1 VFDLVLITPELPPGD
16 IVTRSRAALAN
27 APAGRVALQLRARHL
42 NDAHRTDLAR
52 ALWVLTREHGAPL
65 ILNEGIE
72 LARALGAEG
81 VQLPERG
88 PTPRHARTRLGPT
101 AWIGASRHDLAGVLA
116 AASDGADFV
125 TLSPVFHVPDKA
137 APLGLSGLRA
147 VALASALPIV
157 ALGGI
162 TADSAAEVIGAGA
175 HGIAVIRD
183 VLGREDPA
191 SAMSA
196 LLCAIDQGRC
206 GRAPAAHHP
215 PGAS

>member
-1 VFDLVLITPELPPGD
+1 VFDLLLITPELPPGD
-16 IVTRSRAALAN
+16 IVTRSRLALAN
-27 APAGRVALQLRARHL
+27 TPRGRVALQLRARHL
-42 NDAHRTDLAR
+42 SDPSRTDLTHALR
-52 ALWVLTREHGAPL
+52 ALTREHGAAL
-65 ILNEGIE
+65 LLNDAID
-72 LARALGAEG
+72 LACALGADG

-88 PTPRHARTRLGPT
+88 PSPSFARARLGPT
-101 AWIGASRHDLAGVLA
+101 AWIGASRHDLPGVLA

-162 TADSAAEVIGAGA
+162 TAESAADVIGAGA

-191 SAMSA
+191 PAVSA
-196 LLCAIDQGRC
+196 LLSAIDQGRC
-206 GRAPAAHHP
+206 GRTASARHP